1 MRSVVIWNWVG
12 KASVRLAPCNNPL
25 LRLGNKAARLGFS
38 PGRSLIFAAAFEIP
52 QADFQ
57 RATGNFGP
65 THLWIFRQHRRRF
78 RILYVEFSDP
88 NDAILDLN
96 VCHSCL
102 LGRPVESPDIFV
114 WNTVNAET
122 QRALT
127 LLEVHVSITRYFSG
141 NYVATEPGAEPA
153 SMFLATAFH
162 RRHFSHAVTPRR
174 NRMSRV
180 VGAFSKF
187 TGSALAL
194 MLIVGLAA
202 CGGPPN
208 WVKKGSGAYNEKN
221 DKSFYG
227 VGSVVGVRN
236 EPLAWDTAENRSRA
250 EIAKTFETYTAYLMR
265 DYAASTTAGD
275 FSRNSEE
282 QNIERAVKTF
292 SAVTLNGVKPIDR
305 YKDDK
310 SGTYYVLTKLS
321 LEDMKNNLDQ
331 AKELNGQ
338 VRDFV
343 RKNADRLFERLE
355 KEEEKRATK

>member
-1 MRSVVIWNWVG
+1 
-12 KASVRLAPCNNPL
+12 
-25 LRLGNKAARLGFS
+25 
-38 PGRSLIFAAAFEIP
+38 
-52 QADFQ
+52 
-57 RATGNFGP
+57 
-65 THLWIFRQHRRRF
+65 
-78 RILYVEFSDP
+78 
-88 NDAILDLN
+88 
-96 VCHSCL
+96 
-102 LGRPVESPDIFV
+102 
-114 WNTVNAET
+114 
-122 QRALT
+122 
-127 LLEVHVSITRYFSG
+127 
-141 NYVATEPGAEPA
+141 
-153 SMFLATAFH
+153 
-162 RRHFSHAVTPRR
+162 
-174 NRMSRV
+174 MSRAE
-180 VGAFSKF
+180 GALSKF

-194 MLIVGLAA
+194 VLLIGLTA

-208 WVKKGSGAYNEKN
+208 WVKKGSGAFNEKS

-292 SAVTLNGVKPIDR
+292 SAVTFNGVKPIDR
-305 YKDDK
+305 YKDEK

-331 AKELNGQ
+331 AKELNSQ

-343 RKNADRLFERLE
+343 RKNADRLFDRLE

>member
-1 MRSVVIWNWVG
+1 
-12 KASVRLAPCNNPL
+12 
-25 LRLGNKAARLGFS
+25 
-38 PGRSLIFAAAFEIP
+38 
-52 QADFQ
+52 
-57 RATGNFGP
+57 
-65 THLWIFRQHRRRF
+65 
-78 RILYVEFSDP
+78 
-88 NDAILDLN
+88 
-96 VCHSCL
+96 
-102 LGRPVESPDIFV
+102 
-114 WNTVNAET
+114 
-122 QRALT
+122 
-127 LLEVHVSITRYFSG
+127 
-141 NYVATEPGAEPA
+141 
-153 SMFLATAFH
+153 
-162 RRHFSHAVTPRR
+162 
-174 NRMSRV
+174 MSRV
-180 VGAFSKF
+180 EGAFSKF
-187 TGSALAL
+187 TGSALT
-194 MLIVGLAA
+194 LILLIGLSA

-208 WVKKGSGAYNEKN
+208 WVKKGSGAFNEKN

-250 EIAKTFETYTAYLMR
+250 EIAKTYETYTAYLMR

-282 QNIERAVKTF
+282 QNVERAIKTF

-305 YKDDK
+305 YKDEK

-331 AKELNGQ
+331 AKELNSQ